1 MVRRILDLFRGGPK
15 ARRSLEITV
24 QDQWVLKVLLRG
36 DRWVAEEA
44 IIEEATMERPTLI
57 PHELVAS
64 ILKLQLVGYIE
75 ADGRGQHRITKRGKK
90 LKGIIPERPGVN
102 IEYYG

>member
-1 MVRRILDLFRGGPK
+1 MVRRILGLFQQRKP
-15 ARRSLEITV
+15 RRSIEITV

-36 DRWVAEEA
+36 DRWVPEEA
-44 IIEEATMERPTLI
+44 IIEEATTERPTLI

-75 ADGRGQHRITKRGKK
+75 TDGQGKHRITKRGKK
-90 LKGIIPERPGVN
+90 LKGIIPDWPGVN